1 MYHNTFDITNTI
13 IKKEKIEESVKIL
26 MNTSKESELLKS
38 IEKDLKAM
46 IMRENNHLMKLIKDL
61 NYHLF
66 RTLEE
71 LFKIEG
77 TTIS

>member
-1 MYHNTFDITNTI
+1 
-13 IKKEKIEESVKIL
+13 

-61 NYHLF
+61 NCHLF